1 MGKTIWPSF
10 SSGFKLSHLLL
21 QPILYPTTTLIVSR
35 IRFGSAPPLTAFPD
49 IMANLGPYEELVVK
63 ALGRHAFLGQ
73 LYNGGSS
80 TLFSENLFGSAEIIS
95 KEFDTPF
102 SDQSFKEVKSIQ
114 DRVESLDVSASLS
127 LSILGGALDISGF
140 GSYLDRSNKKSESH
154 TLVTVAR
161 VLTKHKRLEIQ
172 PMLDHVALT
181 ADVIQKTRATHV
193 VTGITYGGTAL
204 GTVVLKKSS
213 SDKTN
218 EIKGE
223 LDLSFTKAALGK
235 ISGTGKLSKEDTE
248 RLENIDLD
256 VRLIADFRDKKA
268 PAPAT
273 ATELMEVVKR
283 TVELIGD
290 TGVPYE
296 LHLTPISR
304 FMGVDFLFRELAAA
318 DMSKITEFY
327 DGFVTLSQNRI
338 SLRTTF
344 EQNHALLFPTF
355 VKTCRARSSEVDR
368 LRGEARE
375 KLKGFLTKFRE
386 NDSSVN
392 VEAFLEEATPGY
404 ENQWKLYNAD
414 CTVAAK
420 LLDIKKGADDRKFP
434 LVSVEKLREEM
445 NRIDRATVA
454 LVLIPDDVHVI
465 SLLNTYRVLAD
476 DIQAWRSS
484 QDATQPSSS
493 PSTPSTTVYFSVY
506 IDPLVESDLLI
517 LDGAKKSLAYA
528 ISTANATKET
538 VFLTFG
544 VSRLNVRT
552 LDWNVLGQEGWGI
565 LANEVQGWKYVGDV
579 QGGRRNGFG
588 IISYADGTSYS
599 GGWFN
604 DERDGFGKLT
614 KTGEGGAV
622 IEEGVYLEN
631 VLRSDGMVVDTTVIN
646 KGSVVGFAKIALMS
660 DGPRSGTVDKIRRV
674 FGWKS
679 DQQFSLQV
687 QFHEAGGHSSITTTL
702 LVNDQLA
709 DDSEPKDLYINKHF
723 QNGGELKIQ
732 VEVL

>member
-1 MGKTIWPSF
+1 
-10 SSGFKLSHLLL
+10 
-21 QPILYPTTTLIVSR
+21 
-35 IRFGSAPPLTAFPD
+35 
-49 IMANLGPYEELVVK
+49 MANLGPYEELVVK

-80 TLFSENLFGSAEIIS
+80 TLLSENLFGNAEIIS
-95 KEFDTPF
+95 KESSTSF
-102 SDQSFKEVKSIQ
+102 SDQSFKEVRSIQ
-114 DRVESLDVSASLS
+114 DRAESLDVSASLS

-161 VLTKHKRLEIQ
+161 VLTKHNRLEIQ
-172 PMLDHVALT
+172 PMLDRVAMLD
-181 ADVIQKTRATHV
+181 DVVQKTRATHV

-213 SDKTN
+213 SDKAN

-223 LDLSFTKAALGK
+223 LDLSFTKAALVK
-235 ISGTGKLSKEDTE
+235 ISGKGTLSKEDKE
-248 RLENIDLD
+248 KLENIDLD
-256 VRLIADFRDKKA
+256 VRLIADFRDKKS
-268 PAPAT
+268 PAPST

-296 LHLTPISR
+296 LRLTPISR
-304 FMGVDFLFRELAAA
+304 FMGDTVNGLFRELAAA

-327 DGFVTLSQNRI
+327 DDLVTLSQNRT

-368 LRGEARE
+368 LLGEARE

-392 VEAFLEEATPGY
+392 VEAFLKEAAPGY
-404 ENQWKLYNAD
+404 ENELKLYNAD
-414 CTVAAK
+414 RAVAAK
-420 LLDIKKGADDRKFP
+420 LLDIKRGADDRKFP

-454 LVLIPDDVHVI
+454 LVLVPADVQVV

-484 QDATQPSSS
+484 QDAVQPSSS
-493 PSTPSTTVYFSVY
+493 PNTPAPTVYFSVY

-528 ISTANATKET
+528 ISTANTTKET

-552 LDWNVLGQEGWGI
+552 LDWNALGQEGWGI
-565 LANEVQGWKYVGDV
+565 LSNEGQGWKYVGDV
-579 QGGRRNGFG
+579 QGGRRNGSG
-588 IISYADGTSYS
+588 VISYADGTSYA

-614 KTGEGGAV
+614 KTREGGAV
-622 IEEGVYLEN
+622 IEEGVYIEN
-631 VLRSDGMVVDTTVIN
+631 VLRSDGVVVDTTVVN
-646 KGSVVGFAKIALMS
+646 NGSVVGFAKIAL
-660 DGPRSGTVDKIRRV
+660 RSYDSVSSHVDKIARV
-674 FGWKS
+674 LGWKS
-679 DQQFSLQV
+679 GQKYRLKLESTSGAFTAQTV
-687 QFHEAGGHSSITTTL
+687 
-702 LVNDQLA
+702 LVNGPLIDA
-709 DDSEPKDLYINKHF
+709 SEHPSIETSAWPLDKGAK
-723 QNGGELKIQ
+723 GELKIK
-732 VEVL
+732 VEKL

>member
-1 MGKTIWPSF
+1 
-10 SSGFKLSHLLL
+10 
-21 QPILYPTTTLIVSR
+21 
-35 IRFGSAPPLTAFPD
+35 
-49 IMANLGPYEELVVK
+49 MADLGPYEELVVK

-73 LYNGGSS
+73 LYNGVSS
-80 TLFSENLFGSAEIIS
+80 TLLSENLFGNAEIVS
-95 KEFDTPF
+95 KESNTPF

-114 DRVESLDVSASLS
+114 ERADSLDVSASLS
-127 LSILGGALDISGF
+127 LSVLGGALEIGGF

-161 VLTKHKRLEIQ
+161 VLTKHNRLEIQ
-172 PMLDHVALT
+172 PILDHVAMA
-181 ADVIQKTRATHV
+181 ADVVQKTRATHV

-223 LDLSFTKAALGK
+223 LNLSFTKAALVK
-235 ISGTGKLSKEDTE
+235 ISGKGKLSKEDTE
-248 RLENIDLD
+248 KLENIDLD
-256 VRLIADFRDKKA
+256 VRLIADFRDKEAAA
-268 PAPAT
+268 PTT

-283 TVELIGD
+283 TVALIGD

-296 LHLTPISR
+296 LRLTPISR
-304 FMGVDFLFRELAAA
+304 FVGDKIKALFRELAAA

-327 DGFVTLSQNRI
+327 DDLVTLSQNRT

-344 EQNHALLFPTF
+344 EQHHALLFPTF

-368 LRGEARE
+368 LLGQARE

-392 VEAFLEEATPGY
+392 VEAFLKEAAPGY
-404 ENQWKLYNAD
+404 ENELKLYNAD
-414 CTVAAK
+414 RAVAAK
-420 LLDIKKGADDRKFP
+420 LLDIKRGGDDRKFP

-454 LVLIPDDVHVI
+454 LVLVPADVQVV

-484 QDATQPSSS
+484 QDAIPSSS
-493 PSTPSTTVYFSVY
+493 PNKPSTTVYFSVY
-506 IDPLVESDLLI
+506 IDPLVKSDLLI

-528 ISTANATKET
+528 ISTANSTKET

-552 LDWNVLGQEGWGI
+552 LDWNALGQEGWGI
-565 LANEVQGWKYVGDV
+565 LANEAQGWKYVGDV
-579 QGGRRNGFG
+579 QGGRRNGSG
-588 IISYADGTSYS
+588 IISYADGTSYA

-622 IEEGVYLEN
+622 IEEGVYVEN
-631 VLRSDGMVVDTTVIN
+631 VLRSDGIVVDTTVVN
-646 KGSVVGFAKIALMS
+646 NGSVVGFAKIAL
-660 DGPRSGTVDKIRRV
+660 RSYDSVSGHVDKIARV
-674 FGWKS
+674 LGWRSGQKYRLKLES
-679 DQQFSLQV
+679 TSGAFTAQTV
-687 QFHEAGGHSSITTTL
+687 
-702 LVNDQLA
+702 LVNGSLIDA
-709 DDSEPKDLYINKHF
+709 SELPSVETSAWPLDKGAK
-723 QNGGELKIQ
+723 GELKIK
-732 VEVL
+732 VEKL